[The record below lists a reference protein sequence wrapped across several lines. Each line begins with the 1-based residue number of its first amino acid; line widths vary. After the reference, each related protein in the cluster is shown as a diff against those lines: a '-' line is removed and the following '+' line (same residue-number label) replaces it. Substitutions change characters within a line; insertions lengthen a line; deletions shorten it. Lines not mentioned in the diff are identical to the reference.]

1 MNKHKLLL
9 FLFAV
14 FCSACGNELPGPFD
28 HRDVALKFDRF
39 EPAPVRNHG
48 VTPSD
53 DFWLVE
59 GEEVFARWNEYT
71 VKFASGQSCNLCLG
85 GVQVNEDGDDWLIDC
100 PGLNLPS
107 GESARVP
114 ERPLVEVW
122 EKPLLGMNGEIN
134 EIAYIDYASGCASNP
149 NAAAVFVPSRDAQ
162 FMLVPALPSVEVSDV
177 TGDAGA
183 AKLTVHLIHPNVDGQ
198 GFPTFKLDA
207 VNDST
212 WQWFARE
219 SNGKW
224 PVNFSNRL
232 QVTKVRV
239 LRGRLVDATFVP
251 SDIANP
257 FVRPYQIRVTYPE
270 SGGEAV
276 ELQTCPGGSID
287 NEGFIPIADCR
298 RSRGGLPEFPTPTY
312 THDLPQDHLIWWIK
326 FHGSQNFP
334 PPVDLDNDEE
344 LRIEFILEVKS

>member
-1 MNKHKLLL
+1 MTIKPKLILLL
-9 FLFAV
+9 GAV
-14 FCSACGNELPGPFD
+14 FFIACGDELPGPFD

-71 VKFASGQSCNLCLG
+71 VKFSAGQSCNLCLG

-100 PGLNLPS
+100 PGLNLPG

-122 EKPLLGMNGEIN
+122 ERPLIGTNGEVN
-134 EIAYIDYASGCASNP
+134 EIAYLDFALGCASNA
-149 NAAAVFVPSRDAQ
+149 NAVFTPGRDAQ

-177 TGDAGA
+177 TGEAGE
-183 AKLTVHLIHPNVDGQ
+183 AKLMVHLLRPNLAGQ
-198 GFPTFKLDA
+198 SFPTFKLDA
-207 VNDST
+207 VDDST
-212 WQWFARE
+212 WQWLARA

-224 PVNFSNRL
+224 SVNFSNRL
-232 QVTKVRV
+232 QVAKVRV
-239 LRGRLVDATFVP
+239 LRGRLMNDTFVP
-251 SDIANP
+251 SDLANP
-257 FVRPYQIRVTYPE
+257 FVRPYQIRVAYPE
-270 SGGEAV
+270 HGGETV
-276 ELQTCPGGSID
+276 ELQTCAGSGID
-287 NEGFIPIADCR
+287 NEGFVSIADCR
-298 RSRGGLPEFPTPTY
+298 RSRGGLPEFPTPTF
-312 THDLPQDHLIWWIK
+312 THDLPQDLLTWQIK
-326 FHGSQNFP
+326 FSPGQNFP
-334 PPVDLDNDEE
+334 PPADLDNDEE